1 MPVGGAMSAVDEAI
15 RQACDQLAIAHLEEC
30 LAGHVAVQADVRR
43 TVRLQLTHGAP
54 LVVAYVEVNEH
65 DRPVRMVIA
74 DAQASPSERREVA
87 VEPGCTVWCQ
97 LELLAS
103 RELRLLRVRDETC

>member
-1 MPVGGAMSAVDEAI
+1 MSPVDEAI
-15 RQACDQLAIAHLEEC
+15 RQASDQLAIAHLEEY

-65 DRPVRMVIA
+65 ERPVRMVIA
-74 DAQASPSERREVA
+74 DAQEPPSERCEA
-87 VEPGCTVWCQ
+87 TVEPGSTVWCQ
-97 LELLAS
+97 LERLAT
-103 RELRLLRVRDETC
+103 RELRLLRVRDEMC